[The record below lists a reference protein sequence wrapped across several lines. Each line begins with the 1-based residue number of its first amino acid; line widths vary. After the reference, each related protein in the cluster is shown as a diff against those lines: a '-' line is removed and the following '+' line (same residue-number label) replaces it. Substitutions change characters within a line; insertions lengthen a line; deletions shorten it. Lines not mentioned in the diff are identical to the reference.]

1 MSYVFGRRPQGI
13 ETHNEGAMI
22 PYRLSGEWDAETARA
37 YAIANTPAIFGIWFR
52 KDLRMTGQGGGIWDI
67 DVEYSTPDKQE
78 PVAGGYKWT
87 FDTTGQTK
95 KVTQGLAHIDT
106 YWDTGEFSVQ
116 PYYHH
121 GGIGVTDDSVEGV
134 DVPDRALKWTET
146 WQLPLGS
153 YGFFYSTI
161 LGELT
166 GRVNNTYFRGFP
178 AYTVRFDGASG
189 GPSQQ
194 NASLVEITFNFAT
207 SPSES
212 GLVVGDITGI
222 NKIGWDYLWVRYRQK
237 DNADGHTTSPK
248 PIQVEVDRVL
258 TSFNFALLGIGTG
271 IIT

>member
-13 ETHNEGAMI
+13 ETRNDGAMI

-37 YAIANTPAIFGIWFR
+37 YAIASTPRTFGVWFR

-67 DVEYSTPDKQE
+67 DVEYSTPEKQE
-78 PVAGGYKWT
+78 PQAGAYKWA

-95 KVTQGLAHIDT
+95 KVTQAITHVATYAAPGRSAID
-106 YWDTGEFSVQ
+106 
-116 PYYHH
+116 HH
-121 GGIGVTDDSVEGV
+121 GAIGVTDDSVEGV
-134 DVPDRALKWTET
+134 DVPDRAFKWPET

-178 AYTVRFDGASG
+178 AYTVRFDGATG

-194 NASLVEITFNFAT
+194 DPTLLEITFNFSV
-207 SPSES
+207 SPSETD
-212 GLVVGDITGI
+212 LVVGDITGI
-222 NKIGWDYLWVRYRQK
+222 NKLGWDYLWVRYESTDDDTAK
-237 DNADGHTTSPK
+237 KTTPK

-271 IIT
+271 ILT